1 MTRRMRVG
9 GLTPSGQ
16 WSTLALSLLLVA
28 VAAGL
33 GAWASID
40 AKTFYDGLVKPGWAP
55 PPGLFGP
62 VWTVLYLFM
71 GIAAWLVWRSAGSVA
86 QAADA
91 LLLYGLQLLLN
102 ALWSWLFFRWQFGLL
117 AVIEVC
123 LLWLT
128 IWFTLLLFWR
138 SSRTAGLLLL
148 PYLLWVAF
156 ATGLTVACWHLNPG
170 IL

>member
-1 MTRRMRVG
+1 MRVG

-16 WSTLALSLLLVA
+16 WSALALSLLLVIV
-28 VAAGL
+28 VAAL
-33 GAWASID
+33 GAWASIN
-40 AKTFYDGLVKPGWAP
+40 AQSFYAGLIKPTWAP
-55 PPGLFGP
+55 PPGVFGP
-62 VWTVLYLFM
+62 VWSVLYLLM
-71 GIAAWLVWRSAGSVA
+71 GIAAWLVWRSAGSIA

-102 ALWSWLFFRWQFGLL
+102 ALWSWLFFRWQLGLL

-156 ATGLTVACWHLNPG
+156 ATGLTAACWHLNPD

>member
-1 MTRRMRVG
+1 MSRRMRVG

-16 WSTLALSLLLVA
+16 WSTLALSLLLVLV
-28 VAAGL
+28 VAAL
-33 GAWASID
+33 GAWASIN
-40 AKTFYDGLVKPGWAP
+40 AQAFYAGLIKPAWAP
-55 PPGLFGP
+55 PPGVFGP
-62 VWTVLYLFM
+62 VWSVLYLLM
-71 GIAAWLVWRSAGSVA
+71 GIAAWLVWRSAGGIA

-102 ALWSWLFFRWQFGLL
+102 ALWSWLFFRWQLGLL

-138 SSRTAGLLLL
+138 SSRTAGLLLV

-156 ATGLTVACWHLNPG
+156 AAGLTAACWHLNPD

>member
-1 MTRRMRVG
+1 MRVG

-16 WSTLALSLLLVA
+16 WSALALSLLLVIV
-28 VAAGL
+28 VAAL
-33 GAWASID
+33 GAWASIN
-40 AKTFYDGLVKPGWAP
+40 AQSFYAGLIKPTWAP
-55 PPGLFGP
+55 PPGVFGP
-62 VWTVLYLFM
+62 VWSVLYLLM
-71 GIAAWLVWRSAGSVA
+71 GIAAWLVWRSAGSIA

-102 ALWSWLFFRWQFGLL
+102 ALWSWLFFRWQLGLL

-138 SSRTAGLLLL
+138 SNRTAGLLLL

-156 ATGLTVACWHLNPG
+156 ATGLTAACWHLNPD